1 MLKKLYMKILLSPAK
16 SLNFKSGLPTE
27 IYSKPC
33 FLKEANFL
41 NSILKSKNPSEIS
54 ELMHISTS
62 LAELNYERNQE
73 WSSAPNNEKARQA
86 IYAFSGDVYK
96 GIDSYTI
103 KNDKIDFMQN
113 NIRIL
118 SGHYG
123 LLKPLDLIQ
132 PHRLEMGTKM
142 SFKNYKNLYEYWKK
156 QVSSELNKELYKD
169 ESVLNLA
176 SNEYFKVIDSKVID
190 APIYSANFK
199 QYRDGD
205 FKTIAIYS
213 KKARGLMTRF
223 IVDNQID
230 SIDEIK
236 SFNYDGYI
244 FHEDM
249 SSDKD
254 FVFTR

>member
-1 MLKKLYMKILLSPAK
+1 MKGFKNGHLSP
-16 SLNFKSGLPTE
+16 N
-27 IYSKPC
+27 
-33 FLKEANFL
+33 KEN
-41 NSILKSKNPSEIS
+41 
-54 ELMHISTS
+54 
-62 LAELNYERNQE
+62 
-73 WSSAPNNEKARQA
+73 ARQA

-96 GIDSYTI
+96 GIDSYSI
-103 KNDKIDFMQN
+103 ENNKIDFMQN
-113 NIRIL
+113 SIRIL

-123 LLKPLDLIQ
+123 LLRPLDLIQ

-142 SFKNYKNLYEYWKK
+142 SFKDYKNLYDYWKK
-156 QVSSELNKELYKD
+156 QVSLELNKELSKD
-169 ESVLNLA
+169 EVVLNLA

-190 APIYSANFK
+190 SPIYSANFK

-230 SIDEIK
+230 SIDDIK

>member
-1 MLKKLYMKILLSPAK
+1 MKILLSPAK
-16 SLNFKSGLPTE
+16 SLNFKSSLPTE
-27 IYSKPC
+27 IHSEPC

-54 ELMHISTS
+54 ELMHISST
-62 LAELNYERNQE
+62 LGELNYERFQE
-73 WSSAPNNEKARQA
+73 WSPEPSKGNFRQA

-103 KNDKIDFMQN
+103 KRDKIDFMQKN
-113 NIRIL
+113 VRIL

-142 SFKNYKNLYEYWKK
+142 SFKSYKNLYEYWKK
-156 QVSSELNKELYKD
+156 QVSLELNEQLSED
-169 ESVLNLA
+169 EPVLNLA

-190 APIYSANFK
+190 CPIYSANFK
-199 QYRDGD
+199 QYRDGN

-223 IVDNQID
+223 IVDNQLD
-230 SIDEIK
+230 TIDEIK
-236 SFNYDGYI
+236 SFDYDGYV
-244 FHEDM
+244 FHQEL
-249 SSDKD
+249 SNDKN